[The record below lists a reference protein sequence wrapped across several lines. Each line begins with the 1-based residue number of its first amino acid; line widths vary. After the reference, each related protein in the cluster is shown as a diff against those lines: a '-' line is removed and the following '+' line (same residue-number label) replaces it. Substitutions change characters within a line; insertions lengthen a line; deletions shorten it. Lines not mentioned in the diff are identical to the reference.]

1 MKQAFLAVQVSHHG
15 KYSIERLIA
24 LDEYVRKTSWRR
36 VIFVCLITPLPV
48 IILVLSQESVPL
60 HDPAEGWRVNYGIWI
75 RAGVVSGAVSHSFL
89 VQLLHLV
96 DDVAMSERQLAAIVV
111 MVVLGYAAMSI
122 LIADK
127 IFFTI
132 PFMNITMT
140 VPFFL
145 LIVSAF
151 YFVVGGH
158 AVRQVLQHKGQL
170 FSFFVLLTSQTSL
183 ILIYPEYQVL
193 FQAAADNGYEL
204 VVAIL
209 LPVLKVIM
217 KNIVSLSFF
226 RRQDLMPEG
235 VIFTVDFFNAFYI
248 ATSMQNA
255 SSTTTVIV
263 IMAVDL
269 FNTAVA
275 LNGLQR
281 GTSRIIALLH
291 KAGILHSTDP
301 RHFDLLHS
309 ASLLCQSSEEFE
321 TRNRSGIR
329 LRSCLPYRL
338 STAGNLLEHLSN
350 YQGYRAQSV
359 SSISQS
365 LAQVDS
371 VRKASKKRR
380 HRVVYVQVV

>member
-1 MKQAFLAVQVSHHG
+1 VWQAMQFSHHG
-15 KYSIERLIA
+15 RYSIERLIA
-24 LDEYVRKTSWRR
+24 LDEYTRKTSWAR
-36 VIFVCLITPLPV
+36 VVIVCLVTPLPA
-48 IILVLSQESVPL
+48 IIFVTSLETIPL
-60 HDPAEGWRVNYGIWI
+60 QDPAEGWRVNYGVWI
-75 RAGVVSGAVSHSFL
+75 RAGVMSGAVSHSVL
-89 VQLLHLV
+89 VQLQHLV
-96 DDVAMSERQLAAIVV
+96 DDVAMSKRQLAAIVAI
-111 MVVLGYAAMSI
+111 MILGYAGMSI
-122 LIADK
+122 LIADQV
-127 IFFTI
+127 FFPI
-132 PFMNITMT
+132 PFLNFTMT
-140 VPFFL
+140 VPFL
-145 LIVSAF
+145 LLFGCAF
-151 YFVVGGH
+151 YCVVGGEG
-158 AVRQVLQHKGQL
+158 VRQILQHKEQL
-170 FSFFVLLTSQTSL
+170 LRFIVLFASQTL
-183 ILIYPEYQVL
+183 LMVIYPAYQYQVL

-338 STAGNLLEHLSN
+338 S
-350 YQGYRAQSV
+350 
-359 SSISQS
+359 
-365 LAQVDS
+365 
-371 VRKASKKRR
+371 
-380 HRVVYVQVV
+380 